1 MMKEI
6 TKTYITED
14 LTVKWQPHKC
24 IHSAICF
31 KGLPMV
37 FDPRKRPWVN
47 VEGAPKNDIIAQVK
61 NCPSGALS
69 FQVDLSV

>member
-1 MMKEI
+1 MKEI
-6 TKTYITED
+6 TKTYTTED
-14 LTVKWQPHKC
+14 LTVMWQPHKC

-37 FDPRKRPWVN
+37 FDPRKRPWIN
-47 VEGAPKNDIIAQVK
+47 ITGAPKNDIIAQVK
-61 NCPSGALS
+61 RCPSAALS